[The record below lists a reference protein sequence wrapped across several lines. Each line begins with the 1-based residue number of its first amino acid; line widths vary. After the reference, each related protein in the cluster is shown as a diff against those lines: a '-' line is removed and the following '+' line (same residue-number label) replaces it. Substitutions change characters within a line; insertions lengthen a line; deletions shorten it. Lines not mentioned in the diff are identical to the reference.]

1 MQASEIFEKIGS
13 IPGGWGTAATVFIVI
28 FIALVLD
35 LVQRQVTRRLARK
48 TRATE
53 NPWDDALFD
62 AIRKPASA
70 FIWITGISF
79 AAEIVARQTEAP
91 VYDYVEEVR
100 SIAVVVVLTWFLLRF
115 INKVE
120 HNFIEKRV
128 KQNKQFD
135 QTAVDAIGKLLRATT
150 VITATLVMMQTFG
163 FSIGGILAFGGVG
176 GIAVGFAAKDML
188 ANFFGGMTIY
198 LDKPF
203 KVGDWIRSPEKEI
216 EGTVERIG
224 WRSTRIRTFD
234 MRPLY
239 VPNSVFTNIVVE
251 NPSRMFARRIFET
264 IGIRYDDFDVLENIV
279 SDVREMLLNHEEI
292 AQDRTL
298 MANFDAYA
306 DSSLNFFIY
315 VFTKTRVWAEYHA
328 VKQDVLL
335 KIGRIIEQHGAE
347 VAFPTRTLHMPE
359 RLLVE
364 KAALREERN
373 T

>member
-1 MQASEIFEKIGS
+1 MEFSEILQKISS
-13 IPGGWGTAATVFIVI
+13 IPGGWGMAASVFGIV
-28 FIALVLD
+28 FVALVFD
-35 LVQRQVTRRLARK
+35 LVQRFITYRLAKK
-48 TRATE
+48 TRGTE

-62 AIRKPASA
+62 AIRKPASL
-70 FIWITGISF
+70 FIWMMGISF
-79 AAEIVARQTEAP
+79 AAEIVSRHSEA
-91 VYDYVEEVR
+91 VIFDYVDEVR
-100 SIAVVVVLTWFLLRF
+100 AVVVVVVLTWFLLRF

-120 HNFIEKRV
+120 RNFIEKRM
-128 KQNKQFD
+128 KENLQFD

-150 VITATLVMMQTFG
+150 VITATLMMMQTFG

-203 KVGDWIRSPEKEI
+203 KVGDWIRSSEKEI

-234 MRPLY
+234 QRPLY

-264 IGIRYDDFDVLENIV
+264 IGVRYDDFDKLEMIV
-279 SDVREMLLNHEEI
+279 DEVREMMTSHEEI
-292 AQDRTL
+292 AQERTL
-298 MANFDAYA
+298 MVNFDAFA
-306 DSSLNFFIY
+306 DSSLNFFVY
-315 VFTKTRVWAEYHA
+315 AFTRTKVWAEYHA

-335 KIGRIIEQHGAE
+335 KVGRIIEKHGAE
-347 VAFPTRTLHMPE
+347 IAFPTRTLHMPE
-359 RLLVE
+359 GLLVS
-364 KAALREERN
+364 KAGGESVDE
-373 T
+373 

>member
-1 MQASEIFEKIGS
+1 MDVSEILDKIS
-13 IPGGWGTAATVFIVI
+13 NIPGGWGTAAKVFIIV
-28 FIALVLD
+28 FVALVFD
-35 LVQRQVTRRLARK
+35 LVQRFVTTRLANR

-62 AIRKPASA
+62 ALRKPASA
-70 FIWITGISF
+70 FIWLMGISF
-79 AAEIVARQTEAP
+79 AAEVVSRQTDATI
-91 VYDYVEEVR
+91 YGYVDEGR
-100 SIAVVVVLTWFLLRF
+100 AIAIVLVLMWFLLRF

-120 HNFIEKRV
+120 HNFIEKRI
-128 KQNKQFD
+128 KESREFD

-150 VITATLVMMQTFG
+150 VITAVLVLMQTFG

-234 MRPLY
+234 QRPLY

-264 IGIRYDDFDVLENIV
+264 IGVRYDDFARVEAIV
-279 SDVREMLLNHEEI
+279 NDVREMMRSHDEI
-292 AQDRTL
+292 AQERTL
-298 MANFDAYA
+298 MVYFDKFA

-315 VFTKTRVWAEYHA
+315 AFTRTKIWDDYHA

-335 KIGRIIEQHGAE
+335 KIGRIIERHGAE
-347 VAFPTRTLHMPE
+347 IAFPTRTLHMPE
-359 RLLVE
+359 GLLID
-364 KAALREERN
+364 REQGNGEADR
-373 T
+373 

>member
-1 MQASEIFEKIGS
+1 MEFSEILKKISS
-13 IPGGWGTAATVFIVI
+13 IPGGWGMTATVFGIV
-28 FIALVLD
+28 FFALVLD
-35 LVQRQVTRRLARK
+35 LVQRFITRRLAKK

-62 AIRKPASA
+62 AVRKPASL
-70 FIWITGISF
+70 FIWMMGISF
-79 AAEIVARQTEAP
+79 AAEIVSRHTEA
-91 VYDYVEEVR
+91 VIFDYVDEVR
-100 SIAVVVVLTWFLLRF
+100 AAAVVVVLTWFLLRF

-120 HNFIEKRV
+120 HNFVEKRM
-128 KQNKQFD
+128 KENLQFD

-203 KVGDWIRSPEKEI
+203 KVGDWIRSSEKEI

-234 MRPLY
+234 QRPLY

-264 IGIRYDDFDVLENIV
+264 IGVRYDDFGKLETIV
-279 SDVREMLLNHEEI
+279 DEVREMMTSHEDI
-292 AQDRTL
+292 AQERTL
-298 MANFDAYA
+298 MVNFDAFA
-306 DSSLNFFIY
+306 DSSLNFFVY
-315 VFTKTRVWAEYHA
+315 AFTRTRVWAEYHA

-335 KIGRIIEQHGAE
+335 KIGRIIEKHGAE
-347 VAFPTRTLHMPE
+347 IAFPTRTLHMPE

-364 KAALREERN
+364 RADEGSTNE
-373 T
+373 

>member
-1 MQASEIFEKIGS
+1 MEFSEILQKVSS
-13 IPGGWGTAATVFIVI
+13 IPGGWGLAASVFGIVL
-28 FIALVLD
+28 FALVLD
-35 LVQRQVTRRLARK
+35 LVQRFITYRLAKK
-48 TRATE
+48 TRDTE

-62 AIRKPASA
+62 AIRKPASL
-70 FIWITGISF
+70 FIWLMGISF
-79 AAEIVARQTEAP
+79 AAEIVSKHTEA
-91 VYDYVEEVR
+91 VIFDYVDELR
-100 SIAVVVVLTWFLLRF
+100 AIAVVLVLTWFLLRF

-120 HNFIEKRV
+120 RNFIEKRM
-128 KQNKQFD
+128 KENQQFD

-216 EGTVERIG
+216 EGSVERIG

-234 MRPLY
+234 QRPLY

-264 IGIRYDDFDVLENIV
+264 VGIRYDDFHVLEKIV
-279 SDVREMLLNHEEI
+279 DEVREMMRSHEEI
-292 AQDRTL
+292 AQERTL
-298 MANFDAYA
+298 MVNFDAFA
-306 DSSLNFFIY
+306 DSSLNFFVY
-315 VFTKTRVWAEYHA
+315 AFTRTKVWDEYHA

-335 KIGRIIEQHGAE
+335 KIGRIIEKHGAE
-347 VAFPTRTLHMPE
+347 IAFPTRTLHMPQ

-364 KAALREERN
+364 KAGEEQGE
-373 T
+373 